1 MALLGRLGRR
11 HLPVVLVLGAF
22 ASVGVTRPAPAGAAP
37 ATQPPQGYVLVDAG
51 SGCQLAA
58 KNEHQPFLTASTAK
72 LLTAVTALERLPLDS
87 MVPVSAL
94 AAGQEESK
102 INMKEGQVWK
112 LDDAL
117 HSLLIVSAN
126 DAAFAIA
133 ERAGGSIPQFA
144 KDANAT
150 AKELGAENTTFGD
163 PAGLDDRTSYA
174 GGTHMS
180 PYDLAVVARNALA
193 IPEIANTTKLLTY
206 DFTDPTGTVRHLTN
220 HNKGFLTTYP
230 GAIGMKTGYTK
241 AANRTLVTAAT
252 RNGRTMI
259 AVVMGTWDDT
269 GWAGYLLDQGF
280 SSAPAACSVKLP
292 PVRAVTADTR
302 REVFEGLPPVLG
314 TPALDGGAAATV
326 AGATTLTPSTT
337 KAAKHAAAA
346 SSKRHDGTTSTTRT
360 RAQILDAQAA
370 AATRSSDGGAGFTLG
385 TVFDLK
391 IVVVVTVL
399 VLLALFLLRRRA
411 VRRQRAR
418 RIRRQKQLAEARR
431 RRMIDVVE
439 PGEPDGHVRVVP
451 PHPRSTV

>member
-11 HLPVVLVLGAF
+11 LLPLVLVLSAF
-22 ASVGVTRPAPAGAAP
+22 ASVGVAASRRPPGAAP

-51 SGCQLAA
+51 HGCQLAA

-133 ERAGGSIPQFA
+133 ERAGGSIAAVRQGRQRDGQAARRRRTRRSGTRPASTTATSFARRHAHEPVRPRGRRPQRA
-144 KDANAT
+144 RRSRRS
-150 AKELGAENTTFGD
+150 
-163 PAGLDDRTSYA
+163 RTRS
-174 GGTHMS
+174 
-180 PYDLAVVARNALA
+180 
-193 IPEIANTTKLLTY
+193 KLLTY

-280 SSAPAACSVKLP
+280 ASAPAACSVEAPTRAGGHRRHP
-292 PVRAVTADTR
+292 PR
-302 REVFEGLPPVLG
+302 GLRG
-314 TPALDGGAAATV
+314 TPA
-326 AGATTLTPSTT
+326 
-337 KAAKHAAAA
+337 
-346 SSKRHDGTTSTTRT
+346 GTRY
-360 RAQILDAQAA
+360 A
-370 AATRSSDGGAGFTLG
+370 
-385 TVFDLK
+385 
-391 IVVVVTVL
+391 
-399 VLLALFLLRRRA
+399 
-411 VRRQRAR
+411 RAR
-418 RIRRQKQLAEARR
+418 RRSR
-431 RRMIDVVE
+431 
-439 PGEPDGHVRVVP
+439 GDGRGRDHG
-451 PHPRSTV
+451 